1 MPMYG
6 VGVELFLA
14 VVAKSSMLANL
25 THTGIV
31 LLQAHTTHTHARTH
45 AHTHT
50 HTCSVIYFDLLGI
63 I

>member
-31 LLQAHTTHTHARTH
+31 LLHTHTHNAHAR
-45 AHTHT
+45 THT